1 MNQLSVE
8 RRLIHSGEFIHRLC
22 FGRAAIDGVLA
33 SQLVAPGMCNAQDDS
48 PCIDGDP
55 SAEAVHADM
64 WSPGQRNLDAL
75 IAIGVAHGMTATEYR
90 FRTLNRR
97 SSDASSGLAP
107 RDG

>member
-1 MNQLSVE
+1 MLSHPAVT
-8 RRLIHSGEFIHRLC
+8 
-22 FGRAAIDGVLA
+22 
-33 SQLVAPGMCNAQDDS
+33 GMCNAQDDS